1 MQVERATKEAQG
13 SQGAP
18 VGLSTRSYSLGAA
31 LRPRMPREEPIQGLR
46 IGTVDPP
53 TSAEGNVHSS
63 KDTAQ
68 FTPSLYIRKQVG
80 KQAPQHSQQPEG
92 HAYFKIDKL
101 APLTPEELLQNA
113 RIRIQQE
120 TAALIDANKHLLDT
134 CNKYTPYKA
143 QLPEIVEIEEKRM
156 LNLRYLLAEEE
167 KIRME
172 CTKELVDGVHRR
184 YLPTTIGR
192 RAPIISDEVQTAKHF
207 ADGLQG
213 LQDSRDAVLRS
224 QQETSR
230 KLAKYFAEQ
239 VYN

>member
-1 MQVERATKEAQG
+1 MQAGRAVKDSSE
-13 SQGAP
+13 P
-18 VGLSTRSYSLGAA
+18 PPDPPIRSYSLGSA
-31 LRPRMPREEPIQGLR
+31 LCPRIPHEEPIQGLR

-53 TSAEGNVHSS
+53 RGAGDNVHNSG
-63 KDTAQ
+63 DTAP

-80 KQAPQHSQQPEG
+80 KQAPQRIQQPEG
-92 HAYFKIDKL
+92 HIYFKIDKL
-101 APLTPEELLQNA
+101 APLSSEELLQNA

-143 QLPEIVEIEEKRM
+143 RLPEIVEIERKRM

-207 ADGLQG
+207 ADGLQE
-213 LQDSRDAVLRS
+213 LQDSRNVVLRS
-224 QQETSR
+224 QQEMSK

>member
-1 MQVERATKEAQG
+1 MQAKRTNGDSLEPSRDVPAR
-13 SQGAP
+13 SFSIGA
-18 VGLSTRSYSLGAA
+18 V
-31 LRPRMPREEPIQGLR
+31 LRPRTPREEPIQGLR
-46 IGTVDPP
+46 VGTVDPP
-53 TSAEGNVHSS
+53 RSS
-63 KDTAQ
+63 KDSAHSPKEHTS

-80 KQAPQHSQQPEG
+80 KEAPQRIRQPEA
-92 HAYFKIDKL
+92 HVYFKIDRV
-101 APLTPEELLQNA
+101 APLSSEELLQNA

-120 TAALIDANKHLLDT
+120 TTALIDANKHLLDT

-143 QLPEIVEIEEKRM
+143 RLPEIVEIERKRM

-192 RAPIISDEVQTAKHF
+192 RAPIISEEVQTARHF

-213 LQDSRDAVLRS
+213 LQDSRNTMLRS
-224 QQETSR
+224 QQETSK

-239 VYN
+239 VRD